1 MSIPRQSV
9 REYLEAGEKLLK
21 LGDLTD
27 AETEAVQEMLDRL
40 ASMIGSMDDGR
51 P

>member
-9 REYLEAGEKLLK
+9 TEYIEAGEKLVK

-27 AETEAVQEMLDRL
+27 EEAEAVQEMLDRISAML
-40 ASMIGSMDDGR
+40 SENDGE